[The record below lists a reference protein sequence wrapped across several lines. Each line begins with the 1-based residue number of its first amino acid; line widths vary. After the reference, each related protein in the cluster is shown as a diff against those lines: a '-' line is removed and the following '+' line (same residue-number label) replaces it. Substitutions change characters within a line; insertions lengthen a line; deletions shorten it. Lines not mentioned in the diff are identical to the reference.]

1 MSEYSVCVMIGFTI
15 KARNYKDAEDKV
27 RNMVFDDV
35 NINDIE
41 IERVVA

>member
-1 MSEYSVCVMIGFTI
+1 MSEYDVCVMIGFVI
-15 KARNYKDAEDKV
+15 KAGNYKEAEEKV

-41 IERVVA
+41 IERVKT